1 VTRPPEDVISVEVRP
16 SFLAHQLPPASV
28 PLPGEEWLPA
38 LASIARAA
46 WVRWRDWLTRDRP
59 APDEMSRS
67 WRLDRMRRGW

>member
-1 VTRPPEDVISVEVRP
+1 VTRPPENLISVDVRP
-16 SFLAHQLPPASV
+16 SFLAQQQPAPV
-28 PLPGEEWLPA
+28 PLPGETLLPA